1 MGSTSSCES
10 TDKNAKKTKNNA
22 RLYNL
27 IKVQSDYDTERN
39 TINFSR
45 RDLLNTLSDR
55 SIIDVMHIGGSKNI
69 ELYNKPT
76 RDRYSQYERQRLHN
90 TNQNLIGGL
99 AAEFSSVS
107 EAELNGLKQLVMN
120 GAGCGCGEN
129 SVLNMNGGNRCSLHN
144 SSESSYNPINSIT
157 MSEISQRGGT
167 YGSATSS
174 YMPSQVGSAN
184 MSATSMTETRN
195 ELGSATSSYMPSQ
208 VGSANMSATSMT
220 ETRNELG
227 SATSSYMPSQV
238 GSANMSATSMT
249 ETRNELGSATSSYM
263 PSQVGS
269 ANMSATSISDN
280 NHISANNILN
290 NIAQTVSEK
299 STNSVNSNITRLKKL
314 TNVLM
319 GGNMDDVSSFTMS
332 TISRTSENA
341 VNYHDLIGGAGEDTV
356 TDGESS
362 STTTTESTTTINEEN
377 SESTVKES
385 VTSRLGN
392 LERASKTT
400 TSTNRNPKASS
411 TSSSHT
417 TGGSS
422 SSGSSSSTTNR
433 SSDTSSSSSSS
444 TTESHKMSQQIYLTS
459 SMSEGNIIN
468 AKQFYSSDHGEL
480 YSSDTNYLRHNLTKR
495 RFR

>member
-1 MGSTSSCES
+1 
-10 TDKNAKKTKNNA
+10 
-22 RLYNL
+22 
-27 IKVQSDYDTERN
+27 
-39 TINFSR
+39 
-45 RDLLNTLSDR
+45 
-55 SIIDVMHIGGSKNI
+55 
-69 ELYNKPT
+69 
-76 RDRYSQYERQRLHN
+76 
-90 TNQNLIGGL
+90 
-99 AAEFSSVS
+99 
-107 EAELNGLKQLVMN
+107 
-120 GAGCGCGEN
+120 
-129 SVLNMNGGNRCSLHN
+129 
-144 SSESSYNPINSIT
+144 
-157 MSEISQRGGT
+157 
-167 YGSATSS
+167 
-174 YMPSQVGSAN
+174 
-184 MSATSMTETRN
+184 
-195 ELGSATSSYMPSQ
+195 
-208 VGSANMSATSMT
+208 
-220 ETRNELG
+220 
-227 SATSSYMPSQV
+227 
-238 GSANMSATSMT
+238 MSATSMT

>member
-1 MGSTSSCES
+1 
-10 TDKNAKKTKNNA
+10 
-22 RLYNL
+22 
-27 IKVQSDYDTERN
+27 
-39 TINFSR
+39 
-45 RDLLNTLSDR
+45 
-55 SIIDVMHIGGSKNI
+55 
-69 ELYNKPT
+69 
-76 RDRYSQYERQRLHN
+76 
-90 TNQNLIGGL
+90 
-99 AAEFSSVS
+99 
-107 EAELNGLKQLVMN
+107 
-120 GAGCGCGEN
+120 
-129 SVLNMNGGNRCSLHN
+129 
-144 SSESSYNPINSIT
+144 
-157 MSEISQRGGT
+157 
-167 YGSATSS
+167 
-174 YMPSQVGSAN
+174 
-184 MSATSMTETRN
+184 
-195 ELGSATSSYMPSQ
+195 
-208 VGSANMSATSMT
+208 MSATSMT

-280 NHISANNILN
+280 NHIFANNILN

-299 STNSVNSNITRLKKL
+299 STNSVNSNITRLQKL

-319 GGNMDDVSSFTMS
+319 GGNMNDLSSFTMS

-356 TDGESS
+356 TDDKSS
-362 STTTTESTTTINEEN
+362 STTTTESTTTINETN

-417 TGGSS
+417 TGSSSSSGSS
-422 SSGSSSSTTNR
+422 SSGGSSSTTNR